1 MNWQHLNS
9 RLRRWFKGDNMNYT
23 RALRKYYGIE
33 KRAKKDDNPFMFRN
47 QTEVI
52 NTLMQ
57 YFIPGSELEKSSQ
70 FNFINFIYNLEFQD
84 DDLNDII
91 QEIQHNLQKDCSY
104 AGSSVLSAYISC
116 LWDKYEEIGLTS
128 KLNEDDIKSFQE
140 LASKDL
146 SSDIDLFFKDSEDGF
161 IFVNLMNFKLS
172 QLSKFFEAGLKII
185 SDGKD
190 NSRLFGGS
198 KSSNQDI
205 IDFFKYQDPLYKIDI
220 LASIE
225 KLKSNQSYRHMMGT
239 THNDMINIKVSLA
252 DRLAENMYEFIAA
265 YCHPEVKGF
274 PKKIFDYEVT
284 LEGFE
289 LSQRVKEDTFN
300 PILNCILPDGRTRV
314 RNRVPHFDLLNCSL
328 VWDFSAADF
337 DTKYIKESNGHG
349 ADVFNVLL
357 KPWVIVFNT
366 KYIQEHFHPNYRNIE
381 RDIEHPIDYLEL
393 EDVLDFEDPEEDIEK
408 HLAVDLSVI
417 KPKVATK
424 GIFSSSARGPNKSDL
439 LMKVF
444 RKMIPDNV
452 EIDDIRI
459 AKISHKT
466 YNTIGYNE
474 QIIDKLLVRIKKY
487 QNKGY
492 IINKASN
499 LVPVLLTS
507 KLDNVFTIFNDEGM
521 IKLLETGVED
531 VALSTQT
538 MLLSK
543 MGGDQRDKQHS
554 DKEFKNA
561 NTNLEVLTYMKD
573 TIVKVHELKKGKM
586 MQSNIK
592 KMSYDRDEGEAVEVS
607 F

>member
-47 QTEVI
+47 HTEVI

-205 IDFFKYQDPLYKIDI
+205 IDFFL
-220 LASIE
+220 
-225 KLKSNQSYRHMMGT
+225 R
-239 THNDMINIKVSLA
+239 
-252 DRLAENMYEFIAA
+252 
-265 YCHPEVKGF
+265 
-274 PKKIFDYEVT
+274 KIF
-284 LEGFE
+284 G
-289 LSQRVKEDTFN
+289 
-300 PILNCILPDGRTRV
+300 
-314 RNRVPHFDLLNCSL
+314 
-328 VWDFSAADF
+328 
-337 DTKYIKESNGHG
+337 
-349 ADVFNVLL
+349 
-357 KPWVIVFNT
+357 
-366 KYIQEHFHPNYRNIE
+366 
-381 RDIEHPIDYLEL
+381 
-393 EDVLDFEDPEEDIEK
+393 
-408 HLAVDLSVI
+408 
-417 KPKVATK
+417 
-424 GIFSSSARGPNKSDL
+424 
-439 LMKVF
+439 
-444 RKMIPDNV
+444 
-452 EIDDIRI
+452 
-459 AKISHKT
+459 
-466 YNTIGYNE
+466 
-474 QIIDKLLVRIKKY
+474 
-487 QNKGY
+487 
-492 IINKASN
+492 
-499 LVPVLLTS
+499 
-507 KLDNVFTIFNDEGM
+507 
-521 IKLLETGVED
+521 
-531 VALSTQT
+531 
-538 MLLSK
+538 
-543 MGGDQRDKQHS
+543 
-554 DKEFKNA
+554 
-561 NTNLEVLTYMKD
+561 
-573 TIVKVHELKKGKM
+573 
-586 MQSNIK
+586 
-592 KMSYDRDEGEAVEVS
+592 
-607 F
+607 